1 MVDLTFPFPPHLQ
14 VEVEEPVAEVEEES
28 AADIKVRIRAARE
41 RALAKPGDRGDA
53 FPEAFSLPRACTQR
67 HSALSDLRPSSP
79 PCTDRNRAFRPPLP
93 PAEPGQA
100 LLHSLQRVP
109 QVSSRQG
116 DDATGPVLNFFFET
130 ANGDKSI
137 NFPFYPTV
145 NASYK
150 SYSKEFIFRL
160 NAQKCGCGSGWFSH
174 RAAFSAQGSSR
185 KAHRIL
191 YTSILDRFHLYT
203 ALY

>member
-41 RALAKPGDRGDA
+41 RALAKPGDRGVA

-93 PAEPGQA
+93 PDESSEA

-109 QVSSRQG
+109 QVRALAPG
-116 DDATGPVLNFFFET
+116 AVDATPTNHDGCCWLPKNSALTN
-130 ANGDKSI
+130 I
-137 NFPFYPTV
+137 FPPAPPT
-145 NASYK
+145 
-150 SYSKEFIFRL
+150 
-160 NAQKCGCGSGWFSH
+160 FSSLSQVQ
-174 RAAFSAQGSSR
+174 SAEG
-185 KAHRIL
+185 
-191 YTSILDRFHLYT
+191 
-203 ALY
+203 

>member
-41 RALAKPGDRGDA
+41 RALAKSGDRGVA
-53 FPEAFSLPRACTQR
+53 FPEAFSFPRACTQR

-93 PAEPGQA
+93 PDEPSEA

-109 QVSSRQG
+109 QVRALHPRAV
-116 DDATGPVLNFFFET
+116 DASTPTNHTVVVGCRNS
-130 ANGDKSI
+130 ANKYLSARSPPLLSIVSGAKRRRARTTKSARST
-137 NFPFYPTV
+137 PST
-145 NASYK
+145 
-150 SYSKEFIFRL
+150 
-160 NAQKCGCGSGWFSH
+160 
-174 RAAFSAQGSSR
+174 
-185 KAHRIL
+185 
-191 YTSILDRFHLYT
+191 T
-203 ALY
+203 ALCALLSG

>member
-93 PAEPGQA
+93 PDEPSEA

-109 QVSSRQG
+109 QVRALHPLAVDASTRPQITRLLLVAGTPLTNIFPPAPLPFSPSSQVQSAEGRGRRRVREVRQ
-116 DDATGPVLNFFFET
+116 VLPLFV
-130 ANGDKSI
+130 
-137 NFPFYPTV
+137 PY
-145 NASYK
+145 
-150 SYSKEFIFRL
+150 
-160 NAQKCGCGSGWFSH
+160 
-174 RAAFSAQGSSR
+174 
-185 KAHRIL
+185 
-191 YTSILDRFHLYT
+191 
-203 ALY
+203 